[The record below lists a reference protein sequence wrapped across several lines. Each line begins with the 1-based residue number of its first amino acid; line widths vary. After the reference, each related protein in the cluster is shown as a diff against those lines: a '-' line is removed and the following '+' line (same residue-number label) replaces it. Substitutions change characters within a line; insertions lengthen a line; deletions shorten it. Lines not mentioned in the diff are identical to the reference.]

1 MDTSVPA
8 GAVQRGNLVRAIMA
22 SAGRARGRPA
32 LVDARSGEALGYPA
46 LLDGM
51 ARAVRRLRDERVR
64 AGDPVMLRGSN
75 SLDFAMAL
83 LGVIAAGAV
92 AMPVNPDLTP
102 AELER
107 LRRHADARLSL
118 TADGPVDG
126 TSRLPLDVWR
136 GGQSAGLAETGED
149 PEAGALL
156 IYTSGTTGAPKGV
169 MLTHGALLANVR
181 RASDR
186 LGLDGSHT
194 TLAVLPLF
202 HTFALV
208 SDVLPMLVQ
217 GGTAVIAP
225 TFDVT
230 TLADLGAYVRGHGV
244 RSFSAVPLAIELLT
258 RLGVD
263 LRGGDLRFVVSG
275 AAPLSEATRTAFG
288 ESQGLPIVPAYGMTE
303 SCCFCT
309 ISRRDAV
316 VPGSCGVPVVEMRV
330 LDDADADCPT
340 GVAGEL
346 VIRGPE
352 VIRRGYHKDDRPCYV
367 GDGWFRTGDVGRMDA
382 GGNVFITGRK
392 KSMVVRGGEKVYL
405 GDIDVCLKRHPSVA
419 DAVTVGVLDVE
430 PERVVAFVVPREA
443 ATSATDLEAWL
454 RGEVGRSRAPDEIR
468 FVERIPYTRTGKAR
482 LAELAARARQT

>member
-1 MDTSVPA
+1 MDTSVPPHTTPC
-8 GAVQRGNLVRAIMA
+8 GSLVRAITA

-51 ARAVRRLRDERVR
+51 ARAARRLRDAGVRV
-64 AGDPVMLRGSN
+64 GDPVMLRGTN
-75 SLDFAMAL
+75 SLDFAVAV
-83 LGVIAAGAV
+83 LGAIAAGAV

-102 AELER
+102 TELER
-107 LRRHADARLSL
+107 LRRHADARVAL

-136 GGQSAGLAETGED
+136 SGPSTDLAETGDD

-169 MLTHGALLANVR
+169 MLTHGALLANVS
-181 RASDR
+181 RAVAR
-186 LGLDGSHT
+186 LGLDASHT

-208 SDVLPMLVQ
+208 SDVLPMLVS
-217 GGTAVIAP
+217 GGTAVVAP
-225 TFDVT
+225 AFDVT
-230 TLADLGAYVRGHGV
+230 TLADLGAHVRGYGV

-275 AAPLSEATRTAFG
+275 AAPLSEATRTAFV

-303 SCCFCT
+303 SCCFCA
-309 ISRRDAV
+309 ISRPDAV
-316 VPGSCGVPVVEMRV
+316 VPGSCGIPVVELRV
-330 LDDADADCPT
+330 LDDTDADCPAGT
-340 GVAGEL
+340 AGEL

-352 VIRRGYHKDDRPCYV
+352 VLRHGYHRDDRPCYV
-367 GDGWFRTGDVGRMDA
+367 GSGWFRTGDIGRVDL
-382 GGNVFITGRK
+382 GGNLYITGRK

-405 GDIDVCLKRHPSVA
+405 GDLDVCLKRHPSVA

-430 PERVVAFVVPREA
+430 PERVVAFVVPKGGA
-443 ATSATDLEAWL
+443 ISTADIEAWL
-454 RGEVGRSRAPDEIR
+454 RGEVGRSRAPDEVR

-482 LAELAARARQT
+482 LAELAERARRA